1 MKKFMFAPLIVAA
14 ALAVTGCATTGKLSD
29 QQRLDIYRSHAGEP
43 VSSIRYF
50 GSFIGWTSLGDRALA
65 LQTRPNENWLL
76 ELDGPCQNLDFANT
90 IGLTSR
96 MNQVDARFDRVLVRD
111 GFPGG
116 CRIASIRPLDGKAL
130 KAEMSELR
138 KAEAAERA
146 DGQEAVGQ

>member
-1 MKKFMFAPLIVAA
+1 MKKFMIAPALIAVALSMA
-14 ALAVTGCATTGKLSD
+14 GCATTGKLTD
-29 QQRLDIYRSHAGEP
+29 QQRLELYRSHAGEP
-43 VSSIRYF
+43 VPSIRYF

-65 LQTRPNENWLL
+65 LQTRPSEHWLL
-76 ELDGPCQNLDFANT
+76 ELYGPCQNLDFAST

-116 CRIASIRPLDGKAL
+116 CRIATIRPLDAKAI

-146 DGQEAVGQ
+146 DGQEAAGQ